1 MSTALIE
8 YDRREQSSPWKPAC
22 LSCST
27 PSSERAQTLDEGLD
41 REDAERVPPCQL
53 PRDGGAR
60 DRTQPCRAV
69 ARLVPQRHAVIR
81 KGSLLDPRVTA
92 SMEHPRGFLSILV
105 FMPREH
111 R

>member
-1 MSTALIE
+1 
-8 YDRREQSSPWKPAC
+8 

-27 PSSERAQTLDEGLD
+27 PASERAQPLDEGLD

-69 ARLVPQRHAVIR
+69 PWLA
-81 KGSLLDPRVTA
+81 SPRNA
-92 SMEHPRGFLSILV
+92 MR
-105 FMPREH
+105 
-111 R
+111 